1 MKTLI
6 RKPRWFL
13 IAALLFIA
21 AMACNKD
28 DDVPVDTT
36 DYGVINVASMQT
48 KVDALPPESLNDDEL
63 NSLTIMREE
72 EKLARDVY
80 QVLSTKYNAK
90 IFSNIALAE
99 QTHMDAVLIL
109 LNKYDMEDPVGA
121 NPVGVFTDPILQFL
135 YDELIAVGNTGI
147 LNAYKVGATIEDMD
161 IYDLRTI
168 KLTVDNKDILLVY
181 DNLEKG
187 SRNHLRSFY
196 GDILKAGGTYTPE
209 FLTQAEF
216 DAIVNSPME
225 TGF

>member
-48 KVDALPPESLNDDEL
+48 KVDALPTESINDDEL
-63 NSLTIMREE
+63 SSLIFIREE

-80 QVLSTKYNAK
+80 QALSLKYNAK
-90 IFSNIALAE
+90 IFTNIALAE

-109 LNKYDMEDPVGA
+109 LNRYDMEDPVGT
-121 NPVGVFTDPILQFL
+121 NPAGVFTDPILQFP

-147 LNAYKVGATIEDMD
+147 LNAYKVALEQARQSALATVVHVEGSCTTFFLSHPGAS
-161 IYDLRTI
+161 
-168 KLTVDNKDILLVY
+168 VDFVLW
-181 DNLEKG
+181 
-187 SRNHLRSFY
+187 SR
-196 GDILKAGGTYTPE
+196 GP
-209 FLTQAEF
+209 
-216 DAIVNSPME
+216 AIVTSWIPY
-225 TGF
+225 

>member
-13 IAALLFIA
+13 IAALLFVV
-21 AMACNKD
+21 AMGCNKD

-80 QVLSTKYNAK
+80 QGLSAKYNAK
-90 IFSNIALAE
+90 IFTNIALAE

-109 LNKYDMEDPVGA
+109 LNKYDMEDPVGT
-121 NPVGVFTDPILQFL
+121 NPVGVFTNPILQVL
-135 YDELIAVGNTGI
+135 YDELMTFGNTSV
-147 LNAYKVGATIEDMD
+147 LNAYTAGATIEDMD

-168 KLTVDNKDILLVY
+168 KTAVDNKDILLVF

>member
-6 RKPRWFL
+6 RKPRWIL
-13 IAALLFIA
+13 IAALLFVA

-28 DDVPVDTT
+28 EDVPVDTT

-48 KVDALPPESLNDDEL
+48 KVDALPSETLSDEEL
-63 NSLTIMREE
+63 YSLTLMREE

-80 QVLSTKYNAK
+80 QVMSAKYNAK
-90 IFSNIALAE
+90 IFTNIAAAE

-109 LNKYDMEDPVGA
+109 LNKYDMEDPVGD
-121 NPVGVFTDPILQFL
+121 NPVGVFTDPVLQIL
-135 YDELIAVGNTGI
+135 YDQLIELGNTSI
-147 LNAYKVGATIEDMD
+147 LNAYKTGATIEDLD
-161 IYDLRTI
+161 IYDLRTV
-168 KLTVDNKDILLVY
+168 KETVDNKDILLVF

-196 GDILKAGGTYTPE
+196 GDILKAGGTYTPQ

-216 DAIVNSPME
+216 EAIVNSSME